1 MTTAL
6 KRTGAA
12 LLTQFAARFGDMPP
26 MRVERIG
33 YGMGRKDFPAA
44 NCVRALLGETEDSA
58 EDVLELACNL
68 DDMTPEAIGFAL
80 ERLLEAGAL
89 DAWTTPIGMKK
100 SRPGVLLRALCR
112 PEKRQAGR
120 IPARHDNP
128 RRAGAPLQPDGAAA
142 QRQRGRQPMGAG
154 PLQAGGR
161 LWRFPQKV

>member
-1 MTTAL
+1 
-6 KRTGAA
+6 
-12 LLTQFAARFGDMPP
+12 

-100 SRPGVLLRALCR
+100 SRPGVLARLR
-112 PEKRQAGR
+112 
-120 IPARHDNP
+120 
-128 RRAGAPLQPDGAAA
+128 GAHCAPP
-142 QRQRGRQPMGAG
+142 
-154 PLQAGGR
+154 
-161 LWRFPQKV
+161 